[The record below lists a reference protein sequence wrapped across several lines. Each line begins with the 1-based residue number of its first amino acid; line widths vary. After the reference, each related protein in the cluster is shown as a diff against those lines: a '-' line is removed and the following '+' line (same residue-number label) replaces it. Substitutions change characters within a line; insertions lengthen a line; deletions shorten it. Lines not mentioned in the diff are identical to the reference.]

1 MLPMHGQSN
10 AGAEHEAQLW
20 LAVPARGLNAAGND
34 ASRKARRGLERA
46 ASHALLA
53 DANAPAMPRRSLSHS
68 GGCAAIAIAPAGCLA
83 GVDIE
88 ATTLRDVHSMAQFAF
103 APDEAQ
109 QLRSLAGPEAT
120 ARFYILWTLKEAFAK
135 ALGLPLLAAMRDC
148 SFAHHGGRW
157 TARVPSAAPWRAI
170 VFAPRPALTLAAV
183 VIGSR
188 GAMRDDWICRE
199 WPGIVAGSWRCLATL
214 AGGDHR
220 HQR

>member
-1 MLPMHGQSN
+1 MLTVHGQLNTS
-10 AGAEHEAQLW
+10 ADHAAQLW
-20 LAVPARGLNAAGND
+20 LAVPEPGMNAAGND
-34 ASRKARRGLERA
+34 APRKARRGLERA
-46 ASHALLA
+46 ASLALLA
-53 DANAPAMPRRSLSHS
+53 NTGAHTMLRRSLSHS

-88 ATTLRDVHSMAQFAF
+88 ATTPRDVHSIAQFAF
-103 APDEAQ
+103 APDETREF
-109 QLRSLAGPEAT
+109 RSLVEPEAT

-135 ALGLPLLAAMRDC
+135 ALGLPLLAALRDC
-148 SFAHHGGRW
+148 SFARHGGRW
-157 TARVPSAAPWRAI
+157 TGDVPLAGPWQAI

-183 VIGSR
+183 IIGAG

-199 WPGIVAGSWRCLATL
+199 WPGTVAGSWRCLATL

>member
-1 MLPMHGQSN
+1 MLPMHGQWN
-10 AGAEHEAQLW
+10 TGADDAAQLW
-20 LAVPARGLNAAGND
+20 LAVPGRGMNAAGY
-34 ASRKARRGLERA
+34 AAPRKARRRLERA

-53 DANAPAMPRRSLSHS
+53 DTDAPAMPRRSLSHS

-88 ATTLRDVHSMAQFAF
+88 ATTPRDVHSIAQFAF
-103 APDEAQ
+103 APEEAKD
-109 QLRSLAGPEAT
+109 LRSLADTEAT

-135 ALGLPLLAAMRDC
+135 ALGLPLLAALRDC
-148 SFAHHGGRW
+148 SFARHGGRW
-157 TARVPSAAPWRAI
+157 TGDVPLAGPWQAI

-183 VIGSR
+183 IIGAG

-199 WPGIVAGSWRCLATL
+199 WPGTVAGSWRCLATL